1 MPIRDPGEIVADA
14 KRLDR
19 LNDAQLLE
27 QFSEHGS
34 DDAFKELIERYGAE
48 IFRRCKA
55 MLGRREDAED
65 ALQSTFAVLA
75 RRASSKK
82 WRQSVGQWLFRV
94 AYNVAQK
101 VRGKKKH
108 RMLGYESS
116 QATPVLTEVEMAE
129 LGEILEEELRGM
141 SSKFRQPMALCYLRG
156 MKQEQAAQRLGLS
169 RRTLIRRLVEGK
181 LRLRHR
187 LINRGLTATTAG
199 RMAMFM
205 IESCVLDWLSLIDDA
220 DLLAD

>member
-1 MPIRDPGEIVADA
+1 MFTNDRGKTVADG
-14 KRLDR
+14 KPLDR

-34 DDAFKELIERYGAE
+34 DDAFKVLIERYGSE
-48 IFRRCKA
+48 IFRRCQG

-75 RRASSKK
+75 RRASSQK
-82 WRQSVGQWLFRV
+82 WRQSIGQWLFRV

-108 RMLGYESS
+108 RMLGYETS
-116 QATPVLTEVEMAE
+116 QPAPVLTEVEMAE

-141 SSKFRQPMALCYLRG
+141 SSK
-156 MKQEQAAQRLGLS
+156 
-169 RRTLIRRLVEGK
+169 
-181 LRLRHR
+181 
-187 LINRGLTATTAG
+187 
-199 RMAMFM
+199 
-205 IESCVLDWLSLIDDA
+205 
-220 DLLAD
+220 

>member
-1 MPIRDPGEIVADA
+1 MSINNQGDIVADQEH
-14 KRLDR
+14 LDRAQMAR

-34 DDAFKELIERYGAE
+34 DDAFKLLIERYGSE

-55 MLGRREDAED
+55 MLGRQEDAED

-75 RRASSKK
+75 RRANSMK

-108 RMLGYESS
+108 RTLGYETS
-116 QATPVLTEVEMAE
+116 QPAPVLTEVEM
-129 LGEILEEELRGM
+129 
-141 SSKFRQPMALCYLRG
+141 
-156 MKQEQAAQRLGLS
+156 
-169 RRTLIRRLVEGK
+169 
-181 LRLRHR
+181 
-187 LINRGLTATTAG
+187 
-199 RMAMFM
+199 
-205 IESCVLDWLSLIDDA
+205 
-220 DLLAD
+220 